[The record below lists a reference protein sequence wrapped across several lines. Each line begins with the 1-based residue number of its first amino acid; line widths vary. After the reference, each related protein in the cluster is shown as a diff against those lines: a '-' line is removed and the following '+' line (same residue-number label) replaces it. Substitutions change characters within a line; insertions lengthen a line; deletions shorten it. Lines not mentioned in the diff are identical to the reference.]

1 MALLENRIGSVQE
14 ARMIDINV
22 NNIFFRSYSVDPNS
36 GHAIY
41 VFDSTY
47 LPAPDEI
54 GDKQVYD
61 LLINA
66 LMDRLVMK
74 LPQAPYSLV
83 IFSSGFSQR
92 KISWVYGIK
101 MFAKLPKET
110 KFYLQK
116 IFIVHESFFVR
127 SVYQVLSNAMNF
139 NFLDSKDS
147 QHDFPSLVH
156 VLDLT
161 SLSELLDI
169 TRLRIS
175 LNVYLY
181 DYQISER
188 IDVSEEYYNRL
199 TPLAIRQYRQLIFDK
214 IFKKLQSDAVM
225 CELIFQKPGN
235 YKKVNIFLDIIKRN
249 NYIDLSQWDIYSL
262 ASVWLNFFIKNKA
275 KALIPIELIPLPIVD
290 DFISTRE
297 TFHKIIK
304 FNQYQDLFV
313 VIFPFFNTIIA
324 HGEVTRHDSRTLSKA
339 LTPALCKEKLSI
351 MTNDRLA
358 IGSRYI
364 KNLLDFFPEIV
375 KDITS
380 SLSSASSSSTI
391 PLLPKPRKS
400 SPTRY
405 SELGC
410 LTLPRSRS
418 PSPQRSVTSP
428 IFAPVA
434 LQNTPVLKPESS
446 NRNVSSPLINTRP
459 LPPPKTLLQPQLSL
473 TSRSNTDLTLALSST
488 DTLSSPTK
496 TPSTELLPMSNS
508 STDLLISDT
517 IKEMVK
523 DEPVKDKNSTD
534 TDALIQQFESLAVE
548 QNSKI
553 KKFDKELQEKK
564 RKSENTS
571 KIADKFS
578 QKGYSDIKAGNKVSR
593 LAALYEERL
602 QGLQVMNEMKQKW

>member
-1 MALLENRIGSVQE
+1 
-14 ARMIDINV
+14 MIDINV
-22 NNIFFRSYSVDPNS
+22 NNIFFRTYSVDPNS

-47 LPAPDEI
+47 LPASDEI

-127 SVYQVLSNAMNF
+127 SVYQVISNAMNF

-161 SLSELLDI
+161 SLSELIDI

-181 DYQISER
+181 DYQIREH
-188 IDVSEEYYNRL
+188 INVPEEYYNRL
-199 TPLAIRQYRQLIFDK
+199 TPLAIRQYRQLVFDK
-214 IFKKLQSDAVM
+214 IFKKLQNDALL
-225 CELIFQKPGN
+225 CELIFQKPGH

-262 ASVWLNFFIKNKA
+262 ASVWLNYFIKNKA
-275 KALIPIELIPLPIVD
+275 KPLIPIELIPLPIVD
-290 DFISTRE
+290 DLKFTSE
-297 TFHKIIK
+297 TFRKIIK
-304 FNQYQDLFV
+304 FNQYQELFM
-313 VIFPFFNTIIA
+313 VIFPFFNRIIA
-324 HGEVTRHDSRTLSKA
+324 HGESTKHDSRTLSKA
-339 LTPALCKEKLSI
+339 LTPALCKEKLSM

-364 KNLLDFFPEIV
+364 KIYWTFSPKSRRKYHHLLHPYHR
-375 KDITS
+375 
-380 SLSSASSSSTI
+380 
-391 PLLPKPRKS
+391 LL
-400 SPTRY
+400 
-405 SELGC
+405 
-410 LTLPRSRS
+410 
-418 PSPQRSVTSP
+418 
-428 IFAPVA
+428 
-434 LQNTPVLKPESS
+434 
-446 NRNVSSPLINTRP
+446 
-459 LPPPKTLLQPQLSL
+459 LSL
-473 TSRSNTDLTLALSST
+473 FCLSQESRRQP
-488 DTLSSPTK
+488 DTV
-496 TPSTELLPMSNS
+496 N
-508 STDLLISDT
+508 
-517 IKEMVK
+517 
-523 DEPVKDKNSTD
+523 
-534 TDALIQQFESLAVE
+534 
-548 QNSKI
+548 
-553 KKFDKELQEKK
+553 
-564 RKSENTS
+564 
-571 KIADKFS
+571 
-578 QKGYSDIKAGNKVSR
+578 
-593 LAALYEERL
+593 
-602 QGLQVMNEMKQKW
+602 

>member
-1 MALLENRIGSVQE
+1 
-14 ARMIDINV
+14 MIDINV

-54 GDKQVYD
+54 GNKQVYD

-127 SVYQVLSNAMNF
+127 SVYQVVSNAMNF

-161 SLSELLDI
+161 SLSELIDI

-181 DYQISER
+181 DYQISEH
-188 IDVSEEYYNRL
+188 IDVPEEYYNRL
-199 TPLAIRQYRQLIFDK
+199 TPLAMRQYRQLIFDK
-214 IFKKLQSDAVM
+214 IFKKLRSDAVI

-275 KALIPIELIPLPIVD
+275 KPLIPIELISLPIVD
-290 DFISTRE
+290 DFEFTCE
-297 TFHKIIK
+297 TFRKIIK
-304 FNQYQDLFV
+304 FNQYQDLFM
-313 VIFPFFNTIIA
+313 VIFPFFNKIIA
-324 HGEVTRHDSRTLSKA
+324 HNEMTKHDSRSLSKA

-364 KNLLDFFPEIV
+364 KNLLDFFSEIT
-375 KDITS
+375 KEITS
-380 SLSSASSSSTI
+380 PLSSVSSSSTI
-391 PLLPKPRKS
+391 PALPKPRKS

-405 SELGC
+405 SELGR
-410 LTLPRSRS
+410 LTLLRSRS

-428 IFAPVA
+428 TYTPVA
-434 LQNTPVLKPESS
+434 LQDTPVLKPKSS
-446 NRNVSSPLINTRP
+446 CRIASSPSLDTKPSPPIKTPSRP
-459 LPPPKTLLQPQLSL
+459 QASL
-473 TSRSNTDLTLALSST
+473 TSRSNTDLTLASSST
-488 DTLSSPTK
+488 DTISLPTQ
-496 TPSTELLPMSNS
+496 TPSADSLPLSNS
-508 STDLLISDT
+508 SIDLTISDT

-523 DEPVKDKNSTD
+523 DEPANDKGSAETD
-534 TDALIQQFESLAVE
+534 ILIQHFESLTLV
-548 QNSKI
+548 QNAKI
-553 KKFDKELQEKK
+553 KKFDKILQEKK
-564 RKSENTS
+564 KKNETTS
-571 KIADKFS
+571 KTANKFS
-578 QKGYSDIKAGNKVSR
+578 QKGYSDINASNKVSR

>member
-1 MALLENRIGSVQE
+1 
-14 ARMIDINV
+14 MIDINV
-22 NNIFFRSYSVDPNS
+22 NNIFFRSYSVDPKS

-47 LPAPDEI
+47 LPGRDEI

-101 MFAKLPKET
+101 MFAKLPRET
-110 KFYLQK
+110 KFYLQN

-139 NFLDSKDS
+139 NFLDLKDN

-161 SLSELLDI
+161 SLSELIDI

-181 DYQISER
+181 DYQIREH
-188 IDVSEEYYNRL
+188 IDVPEEYYNRL

-214 IFKKLQSDAVM
+214 IFKKLQNDAVT
-225 CELIFQKPGN
+225 CKLIFQKPGN
-235 YKKVNIFLDIIKRN
+235 YKKVNVFLDIIKRN

-275 KALIPIELIPLPIVD
+275 KPLIPIEMIPLPIVD
-290 DFISTRE
+290 DLEFTSE
-297 TFHKIIK
+297 TFRKIIK
-304 FNQYQDLFV
+304 FNEYQNLFM
-313 VIFPFFNTIIA
+313 VIFPFFNSIIA
-324 HGEVTRHDSRTLSKA
+324 HTEATKHDSRTLSKA
-339 LTPALCKEKLSI
+339 LTPALCQEKLSI

-364 KNLLDFFPEIV
+364 KNLLDFFPEII
-375 KDITS
+375 KEITLP
-380 SLSSASSSSTI
+380 LSSVSSSSTI
-391 PLLPKPRKS
+391 PVLPKPRKS

-405 SELGC
+405 SQLSC
-410 LTLPRSRS
+410 LTLPGSRS

-428 IFAPVA
+428 TYTSVA
-434 LQNTPVLKPESS
+434 LQNTPVLKPNTS
-446 NRNVSSPLINTRP
+446 NRIVSSPSHNA
-459 LPPPKTLLQPQLSL
+459 PPPTKILPRSQPSPTL
-473 TSRSNTDLTLALSST
+473 RSNIESNLNSSST
-488 DTLSSPTK
+488 DTLSLPTK
-496 TPSTELLPMSNS
+496 TPSADSLPLSNS
-508 STDLLISDT
+508 SIDLTISDT
-517 IKEMVK
+517 IEEMVK
-523 DEPVKDKNSTD
+523 DEPVKDKSSKETEI
-534 TDALIQQFESLAVE
+534 LIQQFENLNIV
-548 QNSKI
+548 QNTKI

-564 RKSENTS
+564 KKNETTS
-571 KIADKFS
+571 KTADKFS
-578 QKGYSDIKAGNKVSR
+578 QKGYSDIKASNKVSR

>member
-1 MALLENRIGSVQE
+1 
-14 ARMIDINV
+14 
-22 NNIFFRSYSVDPNS
+22 
-36 GHAIY
+36 
-41 VFDSTY
+41 
-47 LPAPDEI
+47 
-54 GDKQVYD
+54 
-61 LLINA
+61 
-66 LMDRLVMK
+66 MDRLVMK

-116 IFIVHESFFVR
+116 FFIVHESFFVR
-127 SVYQVLSNAMNF
+127 SVYQVVSNAMNF

-161 SLSELLDI
+161 SLSELIDI

-181 DYQISER
+181 DYQISEH
-188 IDVSEEYYNRL
+188 IDVPEEYYNRL
-199 TPLAIRQYRQLIFDK
+199 TPLAMRQYRQLIFDK
-214 IFKKLQSDAVM
+214 IFKKLRSDAVI

-275 KALIPIELIPLPIVD
+275 KPLIPIELISLPIVD
-290 DFISTRE
+290 DFEFTCE
-297 TFHKIIK
+297 TFRKIIK
-304 FNQYQDLFV
+304 FNQYQDLFM
-313 VIFPFFNTIIA
+313 VIFPFFNKIIA
-324 HGEVTRHDSRTLSKA
+324 HNEMTKHDSRSLSKA

-364 KNLLDFFPEIV
+364 KNLLDFFSEIT
-375 KDITS
+375 KEITS
-380 SLSSASSSSTI
+380 PLSSVSSSSTI
-391 PLLPKPRKS
+391 PALPKPRKL

-405 SELGC
+405 SELGR
-410 LTLPRSRS
+410 LTLLRSRS

-428 IFAPVA
+428 TYTSVA
-434 LQNTPVLKPESS
+434 LQDTPVLKPKSS
-446 NRNVSSPLINTRP
+446 CRIASSPSLDTKPSPPIKTPSRP
-459 LPPPKTLLQPQLSL
+459 QASL
-473 TSRSNTDLTLALSST
+473 TSRSNTDLTLASSST
-488 DTLSSPTK
+488 DTISLPTQTLSADS
-496 TPSTELLPMSNS
+496 LPLSNS
-508 STDLLISDT
+508 SIDLTISDT

-523 DEPVKDKNSTD
+523 DEPANDKGSAETD
-534 TDALIQQFESLAVE
+534 ILIQHFESLTLV
-548 QNSKI
+548 QNAKI
-553 KKFDKELQEKK
+553 KKFDKILQEKK
-564 RKSENTS
+564 KKNETTS
-571 KIADKFS
+571 KTANKFS
-578 QKGYSDIKAGNKVSR
+578 QKGYSDINASNKVSR

>member
-1 MALLENRIGSVQE
+1 
-14 ARMIDINV
+14 MIDINV

-47 LPAPDEI
+47 LPASDEI

-127 SVYQVLSNAMNF
+127 SVYQVISNAMNF

-161 SLSELLDI
+161 SLSELIDI

-181 DYQISER
+181 DYQIREH
-188 IDVSEEYYNRL
+188 INVPEEYYNRL
-199 TPLAIRQYRQLIFDK
+199 TPLAIRQYRQLVFDK
-214 IFKKLQSDAVM
+214 IFKKLQNDALL

-262 ASVWLNFFIKNKA
+262 ASVWLNYFIKNKA
-275 KALIPIELIPLPIVD
+275 KPLIPIELIPLPIVD
-290 DFISTRE
+290 DLKFTSE
-297 TFHKIIK
+297 TFRKIIK
-304 FNQYQDLFV
+304 FNQYQDLFM
-313 VIFPFFNTIIA
+313 VIFPFFNRIIA
-324 HGEVTRHDSRTLSKA
+324 HGESTKHDSRTLSKA
-339 LTPALCKEKLSI
+339 LTPALCKEKLSM

-364 KNLLDFFPEIV
+364 KNLLDFFPEIA
-375 KDITS
+375 KEIS
-380 SLSSASSSSTI
+380 SPPSSVSSSSTI
-391 PLLPKPRKS
+391 PVLPKPRKS

-428 IFAPVA
+428 TCTPVA
-434 LQNTPVLKPESS
+434 LQNTPVLKPKSS
-446 NRNVSSPLINTRP
+446 SRNVSSPSFNAKPP
-459 LPPPKTLLQPQLSL
+459 LPIKAVTRPQLSL
-473 TSRSNTDLTLALSST
+473 TSNSNTDLALASSST

-496 TPSTELLPMSNS
+496 TPSADSLPLSNS
-508 STDLLISDT
+508 STDLTISDN

-523 DEPVKDKNSTD
+523 DEPAKDKNSVETD
-534 TDALIQQFESLAVE
+534 IFVQQFESLTLV
-548 QNSKI
+548 QNAKI

-564 RKSENTS
+564 KKNETTS
-571 KIADKFS
+571 KTADKFS
-578 QKGYSDIKAGNKVSR
+578 QKGYSDIKASNKVSR

-602 QGLQVMNEMKQKW
+602 QGLQVMNEMKQRW

>member
-1 MALLENRIGSVQE
+1 
-14 ARMIDINV
+14 MIDINV

-47 LPAPDEI
+47 LPASDEI

-127 SVYQVLSNAMNF
+127 SVYQVISNAMNF

-161 SLSELLDI
+161 SLSELIDI

-181 DYQISER
+181 DYQIREH
-188 IDVSEEYYNRL
+188 INVPEEYYNRL
-199 TPLAIRQYRQLIFDK
+199 TSLAIRQYRQLVFDK
-214 IFKKLQSDAVM
+214 IFKKLQNDALL

-262 ASVWLNFFIKNKA
+262 ASVWLNYFIKNKA
-275 KALIPIELIPLPIVD
+275 KPLIPIELIPLPIVD
-290 DFISTRE
+290 DLKFTSE
-297 TFHKIIK
+297 TFRKIIK
-304 FNQYQDLFV
+304 FNQYQDLFM
-313 VIFPFFNTIIA
+313 VIFPFFNRIIA
-324 HGEVTRHDSRTLSKA
+324 HGESTKHDSRTLSKA
-339 LTPALCKEKLSI
+339 LTPALCKEKLSM

-364 KNLLDFFPEIV
+364 KNLLDFFPEIA
-375 KDITS
+375 KEIS
-380 SLSSASSSSTI
+380 SPPSSVSSSSTI
-391 PLLPKPRKS
+391 PVLPKPRKS

-428 IFAPVA
+428 MYTPVA
-434 LQNTPVLKPESS
+434 LQNTPVLKPKSS
-446 NRNVSSPLINTRP
+446 SRNVSSPSFNAKPP
-459 LPPPKTLLQPQLSL
+459 LPIKAVTRPQLSL
-473 TSRSNTDLTLALSST
+473 TSNSNTDLALASSST

-496 TPSTELLPMSNS
+496 TPSADSLPLSNS
-508 STDLLISDT
+508 STDLTISDN

-523 DEPVKDKNSTD
+523 DEPAKDKNSVETD
-534 TDALIQQFESLAVE
+534 IFVQQFESLTLV
-548 QNSKI
+548 QNAKI

-564 RKSENTS
+564 KKNETTS
-571 KIADKFS
+571 KTADKFS
-578 QKGYSDIKAGNKVSR
+578 QKGYSDIKASNKVSR

-602 QGLQVMNEMKQKW
+602 QGLQVMNEMKQRW

>member
-1 MALLENRIGSVQE
+1 
-14 ARMIDINV
+14 MIDINV
-22 NNIFFRSYSVDPNS
+22 NNIFFKSYSVDPNS

-127 SVYQVLSNAMNF
+127 SVYQVVSNAMNF

-161 SLSELLDI
+161 SLSELIDI

-181 DYQISER
+181 DYQIREH
-188 IDVSEEYYNRL
+188 IDVPDEYYDRL
-199 TPLAIRQYRQLIFDK
+199 TPLAIRQYRQLVFDK
-214 IFKKLQSDAVM
+214 IFKKLQNDALL

-262 ASVWLNFFIKNKA
+262 ASVWLNYFIKNKA
-275 KALIPIELIPLPIVD
+275 KPLIPIELIPLPIVD
-290 DFISTRE
+290 DLKFTSE

-304 FNQYQDLFV
+304 FNQYQDLFM
-313 VIFPFFNTIIA
+313 VIFPFFNRIIA
-324 HGEVTRHDSRTLSKA
+324 HGEATRHDSRTLSKA

-358 IGSRYI
+358 IGSRFI
-364 KNLLDFFPEIV
+364 KNLLDFYPEII
-375 KDITS
+375 KGTS
-380 SLSSASSSSTI
+380 PLSSVSSSSTI
-391 PLLPKPRKS
+391 PVLPKPRKS

-410 LTLPRSRS
+410 LTFPRSRS
-418 PSPQRSVTSP
+418 PSPQRSFTSP
-428 IFAPVA
+428 TYTPVT
-434 LQNTPVLKPESS
+434 LQDTPVLKPKTL
-446 NRNVSSPLINTRP
+446 NRNVSSPLCNTKP
-459 LPPPKTLLQPQLSL
+459 SPPTKVLPRPQLSL
-473 TSRSNTDLTLALSST
+473 TPRSNTNLTLASSST
-488 DTLSSPTK
+488 DTLSSSTK
-496 TPSTELLPMSNS
+496 TPSADSLPLSSS
-508 STDLLISDT
+508 STDLTISDT

-523 DEPVKDKNSTD
+523 DEPVKDKSSVETD
-534 TDALIQQFESLAVE
+534 IFVQQFESLTLV
-548 QNSKI
+548 QNAKI
-553 KKFDKELQEKK
+553 KIFDKELLEKK
-564 RKSENTS
+564 KKNETTS
-571 KIADKFS
+571 KTADKFS
-578 QKGYSDIKAGNKVSR
+578 QKGYSDIKASNKVSR

-602 QGLQVMNEMKQKW
+602 QGLQVMNEMKRNW